1 VTVPAAGSRGRGSA
15 ATSDERPL
23 GELLSD
29 VTSQLQ
35 ALLRK
40 EIELAKVETKEQ
52 VNRGVKGAAAFAAAG
67 VVGLLA
73 ALLQS
78 FAAAWGL
85 AAVMPTGL
93 AFLIV
98 AVVFGAVAGIL
109 ALQGKKKLASFS
121 PVPER
126 TVETVKE
133 DVQTAKDALQ
143 RGAQG
148 PPQEQQLQENYSDAW
163 RRY

>member
-1 VTVPAAGSRGRGSA
+1 MPATGPRGRGTAKA
-15 ATSDERPL
+15 AGATDERPL

-35 ALLRK
+35 ALMRK

-52 VNRGVKGAAAFAAAG
+52 INRGAKGVAAFAAAG

-73 ALLQS
+73 AILLS

-85 AAVMPTGL
+85 AEVMPTGL
-93 AFLIV
+93 AFLVV
-98 AVVFGAVAGIL
+98 AVVFGAVAGVL
-109 ALQGKKKLASFS
+109 ALQGKKKLATFS

-126 TVETVKE
+126 AVENIKE
-133 DVQTAKDALQ
+133 DVQAAKGALQ

-148 PPQEQQLQENYSDAW
+148 PPQEDQTYSDAW

>member
-1 VTVPAAGSRGRGSA
+1 VIVPATGSRGRGAARSA
-15 ATSDERPL
+15 ASEERPL

-35 ALLRK
+35 ALMRK

-52 VNRGVKGAAAFAAAG
+52 INRGVKGAAAFAAAG

-73 ALLQS
+73 AILLS

-98 AVVFGAVAGIL
+98 AVVFGAVAGVL
-109 ALQGKKKLASFS
+109 ALQGKKKLATFS

-133 DVQTAKDALQ
+133 DVQAAKDALQ

-148 PPQEQQLQENYSDAW
+148 PPQEQQSYSDPW

>member
-1 VTVPAAGSRGRGSA
+1 VTVPATGSRGRGAPRA
-15 ATSDERPL
+15 AAPEERPL
-23 GELLSD
+23 GELLSE

-35 ALLRK
+35 ALMRK
-40 EIELAKVETKEQ
+40 EIELAKVETKAQ
-52 VNRGVKGAAAFAAAG
+52 IDRGVKGAAAFAAAG

-73 ALLQS
+73 AILLS

-98 AVVFGAVAGIL
+98 AVVFGAVAGVL
-109 ALQGKKKLASFS
+109 ALQGKKKLATFS

-133 DVQTAKDALQ
+133 DVQAAKDALQ

-148 PPQEQQLQENYSDAW
+148 PPQEQQGYSDAW

>member
-1 VTVPAAGSRGRGSA
+1 VPATGSRGRGA
-15 ATSDERPL
+15 ARAGAAEERPL
-23 GELLSD
+23 GELLSE

-35 ALLRK
+35 ALMRK

-52 VNRGVKGAAAFAAAG
+52 IDRGVKGAAAFGAAG

-73 ALLQS
+73 AILLS

-98 AVVFGAVAGIL
+98 AVVFGAVAGVL
-109 ALQGKKKLASFS
+109 ALQGKKKLATFS

-148 PPQEQQLQENYSDAW
+148 PPQEQQSYSDPW